1 MTQFVCLLLFQ
12 LMTKEVHNFL
22 LFSGLILARG
32 NRMKKG
38 RLRRFPQVLPAETGT
53 HLLVWVE
60 LDECRVNSTAT
71 FSSEH

>member
-1 MTQFVCLLLFQ
+1 VFAAVSADDQRSAQFLAL
-12 LMTKEVHNFL
+12 
-22 LFSGLILARG
+22 LILARG